1 MVRYSG
7 GMKNLKYWQT
17 ELSYDTGKHFS
28 PNFGQLFVFKSLIS
42 TVARLADRCST
53 AGCGSPGCTLSG
65 AWGVGRQLYDV
76 LRQPAGVRSPRGWR
90 AVATRGWWW
99 WWASGQWGRWGGWG
113 GDGAWDAVLLALGA
127 GAIVPAG
134 WAGGQHPVPGL
145 PARELRLPGGGTGRA
160 AGLVDTVIC

>member
-65 AWGVGRQLYDV
+65 AWWVGRQLYDV

-90 AVATRGWWW
+90 AAAARCWWRRRG
-99 WWASGQWGRWGGWG
+99 SGRRGRWGGG
-113 GDGAWDAVLLALGA
+113 GARDAALLALGA
-127 GAIVPAG
+127 GAVLPAG
-134 WAGGQHPVPGL
+134 RAGGQHPVPGL

-160 AGLVDTVIC
+160 AGMDDTVLC